1 MNSKIQESVAVLL
14 CVFQGKEFIE
24 EQVDSIIDQSHKN
37 ISLWISVDGVDDG
50 SEELIKKKAQRWKN
64 GKVHFLSGPGK
75 GFAENFLSLLCNE
88 DIKADYYSFSDQDDI
103 WERDKLSRAL
113 DYLKSVSPDVPAI
126 YGSRTTLINK
136 FGKKLGESKFFKKKP
151 SFENAL
157 VQNIAAGNTMVL
169 NKAARNL
176 IKKYFKN
183 NKIFFHDW
191 LSYLVV
197 SAVGGKVFHDSYTSL
212 QYRQHGENLMGE
224 NASLLSRFYRLKL
237 IINGTFQEWNEINVG
252 CLEKISDMMT
262 EKNKKCFELF
272 KNSRNKSTIQRL
284 FGFWKAGVY
293 RQTIFENVFLFV
305 ACILKR
311 I

>member
-1 MNSKIQESVAVLL
+1 MSFKIQENVAVLL
-14 CVFQGKEFIE
+14 CFFKGKEFIE
-24 EQVDSIIDQSHKN
+24 EQVDSIIKQSHKN
-37 ISLWISVDGVDDG
+37 VSLWISIDGVDDG
-50 SEELIKKKAQRWKN
+50 SKALIEKKAKGWKN

-113 DYLKSVSPDVPAI
+113 DYLKSVPPGVPAI
-126 YGSRTTLINK
+126 YGSRATLINK

-157 VQNIAAGNTMVL
+157 VQNISAGNTMVL
-169 NKAARNL
+169 NQVSRNL
-176 IKKYFKN
+176 IKEHFKN

-197 SAVGGKVFHDSYTSL
+197 SAVGGKIFYDSYTSL
-212 QYRQHGENLMGE
+212 QYRQHGGNLMGE
-224 NASLLSRFYRLKL
+224 NVNFFSRLRRLKL
-237 IINGTFQEWNEINVG
+237 LINGTFQEWNDANIE
-252 CLEKISDMMT
+252 CLEKISDIMT

-284 FGFWKAGVY
+284 VGFWKAGVY
-293 RQTIFENVFLFV
+293 RQTFFENVFLFI
-305 ACILKR
+305 ACMLKR

>member
-1 MNSKIQESVAVLL
+1 MNSKIQENVAVLL
-14 CVFQGKEFIE
+14 CLFQGKEFIE
-24 EQVDSIIDQSHKN
+24 EQVDSIINQSHKN
-37 ISLWISVDGVDDG
+37 ISLWVSIDGADDG
-50 SEELIKKKAQRWKN
+50 SKDLIEKRTQGWQD
-64 GKVHFLSGPGK
+64 GKVRFLSGPGK

-113 DYLKSVSPDVPAI
+113 DYLKSVPPDVPAI

-169 NKAARNL
+169 NKAARSL
-176 IKKYFKN
+176 IKKHFKN
-183 NKIFFHDW
+183 NKLFFHDW

-197 SAVGGKVFHDSYTSL
+197 SAVGGNVFHDSYTSL

-237 IINGTFQEWNEINVG
+237 LINGTFREWNEINVG

-262 EKNKKCFELF
+262 EKNKKRFHHF
-272 KNSRNKSTIQRL
+272 KNSRNKSMIQRI

-293 RQTIFENVFLFV
+293 RQTFLENVFLFI
-305 ACILKR
+305 AFILKR